1 MSLCSVISRRNNT
14 KIGTRFSALRKLAG
28 LSLDALSSVSG
39 ISKATLS
46 RIENGSKTFEYSH
59 IEILSSVFGFDN
71 DSIHSSEFN
80 LPSETQ
86 VKNSIKKYI
95 KKNKLQITFA
105 DLYRNK
111 PGAAYYVDKMVES
124 SFLNEKRTM
133 KEITEYCYNEFGV
146 NLVSSHI
153 TNILKRREEKGII
166 EIIKGNNINGFRYR
180 KVK

>member
-1 MSLCSVISRRNNT
+1 MISRRNNT

-59 IEILSSVFGFDN
+59 IEILSSVFGFDD

-105 DLYRNK
+105 NLYRNK
-111 PGAAYYVDKMVES
+111 PGQRIMLIKW
-124 SFLNEKRTM
+124 
-133 KEITEYCYNEFGV
+133 
-146 NLVSSHI
+146 
-153 TNILKRREEKGII
+153 LKPT
-166 EIIKGNNINGFRYR
+166 F
-180 KVK
+180 

>member
-1 MSLCSVISRRNNT
+1 M
-14 KIGTRFSALRKLAG
+14 A
-28 LSLDALSSVSG
+28 
-39 ISKATLS
+39 
-46 RIENGSKTFEYSH
+46 
-59 IEILSSVFGFDN
+59 SVFGFDD

-111 PGAAYYVDKMVES
+111 PGAAYYVDKMIES
-124 SFLNEKRTM
+124 NFLNEKRTM
-133 KEITEYCYNEFGV
+133 KEITEHCYSEFGA

-166 EIIKGNNINGFRYR
+166 EIIKGNNINGFHYR
-180 KVK
+180 KVKL